1 MDEDESLRPTNVTVD
16 DRQQRISP
24 YNLLM
29 RQSRKM
35 GHFATRTYDVTKEFL
50 KKDVSTLNP
59 VSPDRILFGKKF
71 DTARAAKAAK
81 EGSRTKKDKDD
92 IKATV
97 RKSHEILASV
107 RTVILPMNLFPDSI
121 TVDRT
126 KITITKRTFFWSEQ
140 VISLRVEDILNVS
153 CSVGPLFGSVTVSTR
168 VMNSTDHFEVNYL
181 WRSDA
186 LYVKQLIQGYY
197 IAQHNQIETQHLARD
212 ELIETLLEL
221 GSEGTTFI
229 S

>member
-1 MDEDESLRPTNVTVD
+1 MNEDESLRPTNVTVD

-35 GHFATRTYDVTKEFL
+35 GRFATRTYDVTKEFL
-50 KKDVSTLNP
+50 KKDVTTLNP

-71 DTARAAKAAK
+71 DTAKAAK
-81 EGSRTKKDKDD
+81 EAVRVKKDKDD
-92 IKATV
+92 IRAAV
-97 RKSHEILASV
+97 RKSHETLATV
-107 RTVILPMNLFPDSI
+107 KTVILPMNLFPDHI

-197 IAQHNQIETQHLARD
+197 IAQHNQVEIQHLPRD

-221 GSEGTTFI
+221 GSEGSTFI